1 MNASAPFRYPG
12 AKNQLAEWIISTF
25 PPHRTYVEPFLG
37 SGAVFF
43 RKAPSASEYLGDQDG
58 FVVRFFRV
66 LREQPDALA
75 YALRCTPYAR
85 EEYRAADLT
94 AELGDVEFARR
105 FVIAQQMSIG
115 GSAGQRSRA
124 GWRHDGVTRGRSGT
138 ITQWRGL
145 PERVQTCAARLLGT
159 HIECLDAAE
168 LITRL
173 SGPDVLIYADP
184 PYPDDVRGRTGS
196 RGRLYREEMQDQE
209 SHLRLLAVLR
219 AHPGPVVLSGYRCA
233 LYDDHLPGWKRLDR
247 AAVADGGNERTESLW
262 VNASVQAHLDV
273 SAAPVTPGLFD

>member
-43 RKAPSASEYLGDQDG
+43 RKGPSASEYLGDQDR
-58 FVVRFFRV
+58 FVVRFFQV
-66 LREQPDALA
+66 LRQQPDALA

-85 EEYRAADLT
+85 EEYHTADLH
-94 AELGDVEFARR
+94 ADLEDVEFARR

-138 ITQWRGL
+138 ITQWQNL
-145 PERVQTCAARLLGT
+145 PERVQACAARLLDV
-159 HIECLDAAE
+159 HVECLDAVD

-173 SGPDVLIYADP
+173 AGPDVLIYADP
-184 PYPDDVRGRTGS
+184 PYPDEVRSRSGT
-196 RGRLYREEMQDQE
+196 RGRLYREEMQDQAG
-209 SHLRLLAVLR
+209 HVRLLAALR
-219 AHPGPVVLSGYRCA
+219 AHPGPVVLSGYPCP
-233 LYDDHLPGWKRLDR
+233 LYDENLPGWRRLDR
-247 AAVADGGNERTESLW
+247 AALADGGNERVEALW
-262 VNASVQAHLDV
+262 VNAPVQAHLDA
-273 SAAPVTPGLFD
+273 SAAPVSPGLFD